1 MSSSSL
7 LKILLASLFSAVSL
21 CGHSQN
27 VVTLVHD
34 DVYDCGTVTIA
45 PSDDAKRLRLS
56 ARRSGCVVMAA
67 NGCEKMPENLK
78 IALKMASDIWSGY
91 MASGDTLK
99 LQVSYDDMQGADI
112 RTEVNYSALPSSADK
127 VMYPLALCRKL
138 AGKGL
143 VNVPE
148 TDAVIHIN
156 SNTQW
161 CVGAGRDAV
170 AGSKNLAYAMLRAM
184 ASALGFGSG
193 VSYDNE
199 GNIVFGCGGMT
210 AFDRLIFAEDGT
222 RMEDLSVSDHTSFEN
237 FVCPAAGYLYVL
249 NAEEGYKLYAPKNFD
264 VNRSLRFLTSAESL
278 MYYKGEGKIDMPV
291 DDVTLSLLGAT
302 GWSIADDAKVK
313 IVGRDIDDTGIAS
326 AYKSHTFYIIAGD
339 NAVSDRRW
347 ECRLP
352 LKSGGYETIVTSA
365 DEEFTVPAVAEGDE
379 DRYGRTIDGDIRAL
393 VTLEGKSGG
402 EDVKSEYVMTLEMK
416 PRILSAGLVSVEPD
430 KDNGSYYDVTI
441 EARYEGSNDISA
453 MLSEESGSFIFP
465 CTSYTPY
472 YATMT
477 FTDIDLTDGAS
488 VEVYAEN
495 AYGRDTAVIE
505 IPPKGSAGIT
515 DVESR
520 RIADISVYSAA
531 GALLG
536 KTDGMD
542 GLKSFGSGMLIL
554 KIKYDGGEV
563 KTVKYVNR

>member
-1 MSSSSL
+1 MLSSSL
-7 LKILLASLFSAVSL
+7 FKILLASLLSAVSL

-34 DVYDCGTVTIA
+34 DVYDCGTVTIT
-45 PSDDAKRLRLS
+45 PSDNAKRLRLS
-56 ARRSGCVVMAA
+56 ARRSGCVVMEG
-67 NGCEKMPENLK
+67 NGCEKLPENLK

-91 MASGDTLK
+91 MTSGDTLK

-143 VNVPE
+143 GNVPE

-184 ASALGFGSG
+184 ASALGFGSS
-193 VSYDNE
+193 VRYDNE

-222 RMEDLSVSDHTSFEN
+222 RMEDLPVSDHTSLEN

-249 NAEEGYKLYAPKNFD
+249 NAEERYKLYAPKKFD

-302 GWSIADDAKVK
+302 GWSMADDAKVK
-313 IVGRDIDDTGIAS
+313 IAGRDIDDTGIAS
-326 AYKSHTFYIIAGD
+326 AYKSHTFYIMAGD

-352 LKSGGYETIVTSA
+352 LKSGGYETIATSA
-365 DEEFTVPAVAEGDE
+365 DEEFTVPVVAEGDE
-379 DRYGRTIDGDIRAL
+379 DRYRRTIDGDIRAL
-393 VTLEGKSGG
+393 VTLEGKAGG

-430 KDNGSYYDVTI
+430 EDNESYNKVTI
-441 EARYEGSNDISA
+441 EVRYEGSNDISA
-453 MLSEESGSFIFP
+453 MLSEKSGFFIYP

-477 FTDIDLTDGAS
+477 FTYIDLTDGAS

-495 AYGRDTAVIE
+495 AYGRDTA
-505 IPPKGSAGIT
+505 
-515 DVESR
+515 
-520 RIADISVYSAA
+520 
-531 GALLG
+531 
-536 KTDGMD
+536 
-542 GLKSFGSGMLIL
+542 
-554 KIKYDGGEV
+554 
-563 KTVKYVNR
+563 

>member
-1 MSSSSL
+1 MLSSSL
-7 LKILLASLFSAVSL
+7 FKILLASLLSAVSL

-34 DVYDCGTVTIA
+34 DVYDCGTVTITL
-45 PSDDAKRLRLS
+45 SDNAKRLRLS
-56 ARRSGCVVMAA
+56 ARRSGCVVMEG
-67 NGCEKMPENLK
+67 NGCEKLPENLK

-91 MASGDTLK
+91 MTSGDTLK

-143 VNVPE
+143 GNVPE

-184 ASALGFGSG
+184 ASALGFGSS
-193 VSYDNE
+193 VRYDNE

-222 RMEDLSVSDHTSFEN
+222 RMEDLPVSDHTSLEN

-249 NAEEGYKLYAPKNFD
+249 NAEERYKLYAPKKFD

-302 GWSIADDAKVK
+302 GWSMADDAKVK
-313 IVGRDIDDTGIAS
+313 IAGRDIDDTGIAS
-326 AYKSHTFYIIAGD
+326 AYKSHTFYIMAGD
-339 NAVSDRRW
+339 KAVSDRRW

-352 LKSGGYETIVTSA
+352 LKSGGYETIATSA
-365 DEEFTVPAVAEGDE
+365 DEEFTVPAIAEGDE

-393 VTLEGKSGG
+393 VTLEGKAGG

-430 KDNGSYYDVTI
+430 EDNDSYNKVTI
-441 EARYEGSNDISA
+441 EVRYEGSNDISA
-453 MLSEESGSFIFP
+453 MLSEKSGPFIYP

-472 YATMT
+472 YATIT
-477 FTDIDLTDGAS
+477 FTYIDLTDGAS

-495 AYGRDTAVIE
+495 AYGRDTA
-505 IPPKGSAGIT
+505 
-515 DVESR
+515 
-520 RIADISVYSAA
+520 
-531 GALLG
+531 
-536 KTDGMD
+536 
-542 GLKSFGSGMLIL
+542 
-554 KIKYDGGEV
+554 
-563 KTVKYVNR
+563 

>member
-7 LKILLASLFSAVSL
+7 FKILIASLLSAVSL

-34 DVYDCGTVTIA
+34 EVYDCGTVTIA
-45 PSDDAKRLRLS
+45 PSDNAKRLRLS
-56 ARRSGCVVMAA
+56 ARRSGCVVMAG

-138 AGKGL
+138 AGKRLGD
-143 VNVPE
+143 VPE

-193 VSYDNE
+193 VRYDNE

-222 RMEDLSVSDHTSFEN
+222 RMEDLSVSDHTSLEN

-249 NAEEGYKLYAPKNFD
+249 NAEERYKLYAPKKFD

-302 GWSIADDAKVK
+302 GWSMADDAKVK
-313 IVGRDIDDTGIAS
+313 IAGRDIDDTGIAS
-326 AYKSHTFYIIAGD
+326 AYKSHTFYIMAGD
-339 NAVSDRRW
+339 KAVSDRRW

-352 LKSGGYETIVTSA
+352 LKSGGYETIATSA
-365 DEEFTVPAVAEGDE
+365 DEEFTVPAIAEGDE

-393 VTLEGKSGG
+393 VTLEGKAGG

-430 KDNGSYYDVTI
+430 EDNDSYNKVTI
-441 EARYEGSNDISA
+441 EVRYEGSNDISA
-453 MLSEESGSFIFP
+453 MLSEKSGPFIYP

-477 FTDIDLTDGAS
+477 FTYIDLTDGAS

-536 KTDGMD
+536 NTGGMD
-542 GLKSFGSGMLIL
+542 GLKSFGKGMLIL

>member
-99 LQVSYDDMQGADI
+99 LQVSYDDMPGADI

-143 VNVPE
+143 GNVPE

-170 AGSKNLAYAMLRAM
+170 AASKNLAYAMLRAM
-184 ASALGFGSG
+184 ASALG
-193 VSYDNE
+193 
-199 GNIVFGCGGMT
+199 
-210 AFDRLIFAEDGT
+210 
-222 RMEDLSVSDHTSFEN
+222 
-237 FVCPAAGYLYVL
+237 
-249 NAEEGYKLYAPKNFD
+249 
-264 VNRSLRFLTSAESL
+264 
-278 MYYKGEGKIDMPV
+278 
-291 DDVTLSLLGAT
+291 
-302 GWSIADDAKVK
+302 
-313 IVGRDIDDTGIAS
+313 
-326 AYKSHTFYIIAGD
+326 
-339 NAVSDRRW
+339 
-347 ECRLP
+347 
-352 LKSGGYETIVTSA
+352 
-365 DEEFTVPAVAEGDE
+365 
-379 DRYGRTIDGDIRAL
+379 
-393 VTLEGKSGG
+393 
-402 EDVKSEYVMTLEMK
+402 
-416 PRILSAGLVSVEPD
+416 
-430 KDNGSYYDVTI
+430 
-441 EARYEGSNDISA
+441 
-453 MLSEESGSFIFP
+453 
-465 CTSYTPY
+465 
-472 YATMT
+472 
-477 FTDIDLTDGAS
+477 
-488 VEVYAEN
+488 
-495 AYGRDTAVIE
+495 
-505 IPPKGSAGIT
+505 
-515 DVESR
+515 
-520 RIADISVYSAA
+520 
-531 GALLG
+531 
-536 KTDGMD
+536 
-542 GLKSFGSGMLIL
+542 FGSGMLIL